1 MRDTMGTLGE
11 SYAYV
16 VLDSSPV
23 LPVVDAVVLARYS
36 QGVVLVVDAHRS
48 RRRDVRRAMQTLR
61 ATEAPMLGFVFN
73 RTASANA
80 SYGYGDPGPVEAAEP
95 AKKTEVRF

>member
-1 MRDTMGTLGE
+1 MRDTMETLSD

-36 QGVVLVVDAHRS
+36 QGVVLVVDARHS

-61 ATEAPMLGFVFN
+61 ATEAYMLGFVFN
-73 RTASANA
+73 RAEVSTLA
-80 SYGYGDPGPVEAAEP
+80 YGYGASMSSEHPRRSKEA
-95 AKKTEVRF
+95 VR